1 MFGISRLLRRE
12 RDSDADLTAREL
24 LQRTPLDRLEQTVKA
39 LKKHRPAADVRE
51 AMIHLIATAPLAH
64 FGTLKQ
70 IYMVHCVYVPG
81 RTPVHPVAAD
91 PPRG

>member
-1 MFGISRLLRRE
+1 MSGIGRLLRTE
-12 RDSDADLTAREL
+12 LNSDADLTAREL

-51 AMIHLIATAPLAH
+51 AMIHLIAAAPLAH

-70 IYMVHCVYVPG
+70 IYMVHC
-81 RTPVHPVAAD
+81 AD
-91 PPRG
+91 VK